1 MRRFAVLVLF
11 LIVSTVLVMTISCG
25 GSMSMGRQL
34 QSITVTPMSANAMSF
49 PSGMVQFSAMGN
61 FNMAP
66 MTAAVPVTWSLMVPN
81 STMAPAGVSINP
93 MTGMAQCSGFMGTV
107 TVMAANSM
115 DSTNMPGAMAVQM
128 VGRAQL
134 TCP

>member
-1 MRRFAVLVLF
+1 
-11 LIVSTVLVMTISCG
+11 
-25 GSMSMGRQL
+25 
-34 QSITVTPMSANAMSF
+34 
-49 PSGMVQFSAMGN
+49 
-61 FNMAP
+61 
-66 MTAAVPVTWSLMVPN
+66 
-81 STMAPAGVSINP
+81 VSINP

-115 DSTNMPGAMAVQM
+115 GSDMPGSMAVQV